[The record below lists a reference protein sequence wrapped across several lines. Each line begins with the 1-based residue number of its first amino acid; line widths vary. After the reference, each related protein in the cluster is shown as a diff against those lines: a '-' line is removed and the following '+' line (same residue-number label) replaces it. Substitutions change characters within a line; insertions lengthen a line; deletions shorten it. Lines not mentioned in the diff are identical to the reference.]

1 MFRWCKRVFSDEG
14 GNIAIIVALSM
25 VAMLGTVAMVTDVG
39 STYMAKDKL
48 INALDAGAL
57 AGAENLFQGQAAV
70 TQAAQTYVANNG
82 ESVDQVVVNLT
93 ADTVDLY
100 RTIQIPFYFAKV
112 LGFTGI
118 TYQAHVQAAAGTLVS
133 GTGFVPIGV
142 QEQTFQFG
150 QEYTLSDGA
159 GEGEDGNYGFLA
171 LGGNGACVF
180 EQNLMYGY
188 SGTLTV
194 GEQVETEPGV
204 MKGPVEDAINY
215 RLNLAPDA
223 EFATANDQS
232 PRVMLLPVID
242 STGENGKSTVTIVG
256 FAAFFLDGLQ
266 NSGGHQEIIGRFM
279 QMVVPGEVGSGTNF
293 GLYGVKLTQ

>member
-57 AGAENLFQGQAAV
+57 AGAENLFQGQAAA